1 MSTNDAVF
9 HRRNKPIQDAIDGQN
24 FKQALQLIEKRMKKG
39 EDTRFL
45 KVWKAHVLFRHAD
58 DTHRQRGIAETLDLC
73 KVDPPAT
80 DLDTLDILYESLQKI
95 GGQADAMRS
104 IWERASKAKPQ
115 DLDLQMKWFELA
127 FDGDDW
133 KSAQKAAMTLQ
144 SNFPKDRRYY
154 FWAIFL
160 SYLVAV
166 DESSSEAE
174 SKLFGTLAY
183 RMASKAADSVPS
195 DPKELLSPPRAIQ
208 NAEELL
214 LLAKIFESQGRH
226 AELVNILNS
235 QSVGISSRIIQN
247 DWSFVGV
254 KLSSLEKAQM
264 WTEGLSYTKDLL
276 AIPTTEDERKALQ
289 EHDDWAVWSLL
300 VAAVR
305 NINNQ
310 ETLEETQKFINGFIE
325 SEPKSRNAQ
334 LARLDL
340 IHFQFQS
347 GNLKADELVAACQ
360 EYFDRNKNKL
370 YCFGDLQTYLSA
382 LDKDALSKFVEYTI
396 QGQEEASDKKND
408 PFKGVAVIN
417 ALKLEYC
424 FLLSADEANAT
435 KSKVEDFASRCL
447 QKYRKVE
454 RPERDAAS
462 STIES
467 QPSDDLLLLAAMSLI
482 RFSETLASDNQEQV
496 LNLMH
501 IRAAAILERL
511 LQDSPHNYQALLLLV
526 RIYLRLGAGSLALKT
541 FSKLSVKQIQFETVA
556 HNLFT
561 RLATIHPQS
570 APPIEGAEYK
580 DFNPQ
585 SAFVQAL
592 NFYRTAEIT
601 TVRHRSNGLDYGSYV
616 NIEGTIDLQKRLKNS
631 ICRRL
636 WALEVRRI
644 QRLVGGD
651 PMGRFEEIARDTSPL
666 VDQRVFDAFMNCEVS
681 GKPSLEERVRPG
693 PLPQEQWVKSTRMTD
708 ELFGL
713 LKDIILQKPITA
725 QPDLPNLEELVGSN
739 ATSEM
744 TQPEIEGVKVN
755 LDLFKVAAYLGGSK
769 AVSSEQVEN
778 SLTQVEE
785 WLNEKSQQLSVED
798 GQISNAVSNTAI
810 FLKSDI
816 PTAPSWKSFHNL
828 FVVLESLKAVIFVAT
843 IVSRKTP
850 KVPKVPKDQVAR
862 LGEAARQVHQAIRV
876 NVRTLKS
883 RISEPGMLGS
893 LIDLVGS
900 GDGKSE
906 VGPELR
912 AELEKTLDT
921 SAVEMFC
928 GELMESWEEGLA
940 GLFAVTL

>member
-1 MSTNDAVF
+1 MFANDAVF

-45 KVWKAHVLFRHAD
+45 RAWKAHVLFRHAD
-58 DTHRQRGIAETLDLC
+58 GAHHQRGIDETLALC

-80 DLDTLDILYESLQKI
+80 DLETLDILYDTLQKM

-115 DLDLQMKWFELA
+115 DLDLQMKWFEYA

-144 SNFPKDRRYY
+144 SNFPKDRKYY

-160 SYLVAV
+160 SYLVSV
-166 DESSSEAE
+166 DDSSSETE
-174 SKLFGTLAY
+174 RKLFGTLAY

-226 AELVNILNS
+226 SELVSILNS
-235 QSVGISSRIIQN
+235 ETVGISSRIIQN
-247 DWSFVGV
+247 DWSFVGE

-264 WTEGLSYTKDLL
+264 WTEGLSYTKSLL
-276 AIPTTEDERKALQ
+276 AIPNTEDERKALQ

-310 ETLEETQKFINGFIE
+310 ETLAETQKFIDGFIE
-325 SEPKSRNAQ
+325 YEPKSRNAQ

-340 IHFQFQS
+340 IHFNFQS
-347 GNLKADELVAACQ
+347 GSLKADELVAACQ
-360 EYFDRNKNKL
+360 GYFYLNKNKL

-382 LDKDALSKFVEYTI
+382 LDKDSLSKFVEYTAKN
-396 QGQEEASDKKND
+396 QGETSGKKND
-408 PFKGVAVIN
+408 PFKGVAAIN
-417 ALKLEYC
+417 GLKFEYC
-424 FLLSADEANAT
+424 FLLSADESNVT
-435 KSKVEDFASRCL
+435 KSKVEEFASRCL
-447 QKYRKVE
+447 QKYRDVE

-482 RFSETLASDNQEQV
+482 RFGETLASTNQEQV
-496 LNLMH
+496 LNLIH

-592 NFYRTAEIT
+592 NFYRTADIT
-601 TVRHRSNGLDYGSYV
+601 TVRHRSKGLDLGSYV

-651 PMGRFEEIARDTSPL
+651 PMGHEDIARDTSPL
-666 VDQRVFDAFMNCEVS
+666 VDQRVFDAFMNCEAP
-681 GKPSLEERVRPG
+681 GKPTLEERVRLG
-693 PLPQEQWVKSTRMTD
+693 PLPQEQWVKSTRMAD

-713 LKDIILQKPITA
+713 LKNIILQKPITA
-725 QPDLPNLEELVGSN
+725 QHELPTLEDLVGSN
-739 ATSEM
+739 AASEM
-744 TQPEIEGVKVN
+744 TGSEIEGAKVN
-755 LDLFKVAAYLGGSK
+755 LNLFRVAVFLGGSK
-769 AVSSEQVEN
+769 SVSPEQVES
-778 SLTQVEE
+778 SLTEVEE
-785 WLNEKSQQLSVED
+785 WLNEKSRELTVDD
-798 GQISNAVSNTAI
+798 GQISGAISNTAI
-810 FLKSDI
+810 FLKSET
-816 PTAPSWKSFHNL
+816 PTAPSWKSFHDL
-828 FVVLESLKAVIFVAT
+828 FVVLESLKAVIFIAT
-843 IVSRKTP
+843 IVSRKGF
-850 KVPKVPKDQVAR
+850 KIAKASKDQVTR
-862 LGEAARQVHQAIRV
+862 LGESARQVHQAIRV

-893 LIDLVGS
+893 LIDLVGG
-900 GDGKSE
+900 GDGKGE
-906 VGPELR
+906 VGAELR
-912 AELEKTLDT
+912 AELEKTMDT
-921 SAVEMFC
+921 SAVEIFC
-928 GELMESWEEGLA
+928 GELMESWEEGLT
-940 GLFAVTL
+940 GLFSVTL